1 MIEKTPNMK
10 SLMFSIQLAS
20 WSGERQLDWI
30 RRTGF
35 AEDEIVLQLEDFYIA
50 VKSYVTYDEEEEF
63 PEFLD
68 KGLQELLDLFGRL
81 IDVNPELWSPES
93 MLSAGQWEVVRDRA
107 RRLLVEI
114 RASSW
119 SSFLDE

>member
-10 SLMFSIQLAS
+10 SLMLSIRVAS

-30 RRTGF
+30 RRTGC

-50 VKSYVTYDEEEEF
+50 VKSHVTYDEEEEF
-63 PEFLD
+63 PDFLD
-68 KGLQELLDLFGRL
+68 EGIREVLDLFTRL
-81 IDVNPELWSPES
+81 IDVDPELWSPES
-93 MLSAGQWEVVRDRA
+93 MVSARQWDVVRERA

-114 RASSW
+114 RGSSW

>member
-1 MIEKTPNMK
+1 MK
-10 SLMFSIQLAS
+10 KLMFSIQVAS

-35 AEDEIVLQLEDFYIA
+35 AEDEIVLQLEDFYVA
-50 VKSYVTYDEEEEF
+50 VKSHITYDEEKEF

-68 KGLQELLDLFGRL
+68 KGIQELLGFFTRL
-81 IDVNPELWSPES
+81 IDVDPELWSPES
-93 MLSAGQWEVVRDRA
+93 MISAGQWEVVRDRA
-107 RRLLVEI
+107 RHLLVEI

-119 SSFLDE
+119 SSFLNE